1 MTFLPPRTRARLVPL
16 VAAVLGLFR
25 LGLVASFVAAA
36 STDAQTTPTTT
47 LNLTILFTNDL
58 KGQLRPSPYHGET
71 RGGMARMV
79 RLLRALDPDD
89 RALIV
94 DGGDALG
101 PDPMAHFDSGHLF
114 SRLMGRAGYS
124 ALVPGNHGL
133 NYGIDTLKARQQDA
147 GFSFVAANLVD
158 ADSLQPALTPYVIV
172 EKNGVRVLVTGL
184 LSTET
189 KRVVNPAT
197 TGDIEILDP
206 ETSLKQLLETQQRGR
221 DFDYAVALTHMRP
234 LQALKLAQSVPA
246 IDLFIAGD
254 NPTDALKGSRVNLVR
269 LVGGTRV
276 VSSPEFGAYVGR
288 IDVGFLASWSGDVK
302 SLVVKS
308 FGAELIP
315 VVEDLPRD
323 PDVVGLIVA
332 QEAAYESHGR
342 QVIATINEEIV
353 DSPQFVCDLMRQT
366 MGTEVGLINLGALRP
381 RSLGGQVQL
390 AQIDSLL
397 RFDDQ
402 LVSVVVTGK
411 QLLGMA
417 GSSSQRT
424 RSGQQLVFSG
434 FDPATEQ
441 VGGLA
446 LHKQEEYTVATT
458 RYLASGG
465 DDYFERSSESAAVV
479 HELELSQA
487 VSRFLASHPEPLH
500 VLAHTISGG
509 SSWKTRTQFTNSLSL
524 TSINNDA
531 SRYKGVSSISGR
543 DAMAWN
549 TVMNARTSRTTARGA
564 LALDVKSS
572 FGQLR
577 EQDRFREA
585 ADRLDAD
592 LVYTLQKRQ
601 PAPFLAAAVT
611 TVFTAPA
618 NQDRPLTLRG
628 SAGVHTTRGKSLSAR
643 LGLGLE
649 RDFVAETNQ
658 LGLEVVPE
666 YRRRFAGGNALNS
679 KAKIFMSAT
688 ESRKVSLQQFNSL
701 VINVSG
707 DLHITV
713 DANFFF
719 HVDNQ
724 VNQPGLKSELQVG
737 LGYVWD
743 GKWVR

>member
-1 MTFLPPRTRARLVPL
+1 MTFLPPRTRARLVPF
-16 VAAVLGLFR
+16 VATVLGLFR
-25 LGLVASFVAAA
+25 LALVASSAAAA
-36 STDAQTTPTTT
+36 STDALTTSTT

-58 KGQLRPSPYHGET
+58 KGQLRPSSYFGET

-79 RLLRALDPDD
+79 RLLRALDPDG

-101 PDPMAHFDSGHLF
+101 PDPMAHFDSGRLF
-114 SRLMGRAGYS
+114 SRLMGKAGYS

-133 NYGIDTLKARQQDA
+133 NYGIDTLKTRQQDA
-147 GFSFVAANLVD
+147 GFPFIAANLVD
-158 ADSLQPALTPYVIV
+158 SDSLQPALTPYVII
-172 EKNGVRVLVTGL
+172 EKTGVRVLITGL

-189 KRVVNPAT
+189 KRIVNPAT
-197 TGDIEILDP
+197 TGDIEVLDP
-206 ETSLKQLLETQQRGR
+206 ETSLKKLLETQQRGR

-234 LQALKLAQSVPA
+234 LEALKLAQSVPA
-246 IDLFIAGD
+246 MDLFIAGD
-254 NPTDALKGSRVNLVR
+254 NPTDDLKDSRINLVR
-269 LVGGTRV
+269 LGGGTRV
-276 VSSPEFGAYVGR
+276 VSSPQLGAYLGR
-288 IDVGFLASWSGDVK
+288 VDVRFSVSWRGGVR
-302 SLVVKS
+302 SLVVES

-315 VVEDLPRD
+315 VVENLPQD
-323 PDVVGLIVA
+323 ADVVRLIVA
-332 QEAAYESHGR
+332 HEASYQSHGR
-342 QVIATINEEIV
+342 QVVATINEEIV
-353 DSPQFVCDLMRQT
+353 DSPQFISDLMRQT
-366 MGTEVGLINLGALRP
+366 MGVEVGLINLGALRP
-381 RSLGGQVQL
+381 RSLGGSVL
-390 AQIDSLL
+390 VAQIDSLL
-397 RFDDQ
+397 RFDDRI
-402 LVSVVVTGK
+402 VAVTVTGK

-417 GSSSQRT
+417 GSSKQRT
-424 RSGQQLVFSG
+424 RPGQQLVFSG
-434 FDPATEQ
+434 FDPATEK
-441 VGGLA
+441 VGGIA
-446 LHKQEEYTVATT
+446 LQKQEEYTIATT

-465 DDYFERSSESAAVV
+465 DGYFERSSDSVATV
-479 HELELSQA
+479 HELELGQA
-487 VSRFLASHPEPLH
+487 VSRFLASHIEPLRS
-500 VLAHTISGG
+500 LEQSRSGG
-509 SSWKTRTQFTNSLSL
+509 SSWKTRTQFTNSLSVA
-524 TSINNDA
+524 SINSDA
-531 SRYKGVSSISGR
+531 SRYRGVSSISGR

-549 TVMNARTSRTTARGA
+549 AVMNARTSRTTARGA

-585 ADRLDAD
+585 TDRLDAD

-618 NQDRPLTLRG
+618 NEDRPMTLRG
-628 SAGVHTTRGKSLSAR
+628 SAGVHTTRGKSLTAR

-658 LGLEVVPE
+658 VGLEVVPE
-666 YRRRFAGGNALNS
+666 YRRRFAGGNAMNS
-679 KAKIFMSAT
+679 KAKLFMSAT

-724 VNQPGLKSELQVG
+724 VNQPALKSELQIG